1 MNNSPALEDA
11 ITDKMPEAEHYV
23 MKALDTGAP
32 LDSPKAIMD
41 AFPKLNQSADWF
53 DAYKRVVNAK
63 AKTNE
68 YPELIYV
75 REILRLAYDSR
86 YPDVSFILFSRFSS
100 LPGAPKTL
108 KAAVNG
114 YADLLRIGTTKTTRA
129 MYLNEAIS
137 STSNHLL
144 RELYENAS
152 NYQGKAGVD
161 AYANWVDEQVR
172 NPETSKQAKRDL
184 QEAADAIQILDYLYE
199 GKYYEAVRYLL
210 DAPDSSLRVNDAVSI
225 VMDDYARPFSII

>member
-53 DAYKRVVNAK
+53 DAHKRVVNAK
-63 AKTNE
+63 AKE
-68 YPELIYV
+68 YPELQYV
-75 REILRLAYDSR
+75 QKIISIAYTSR
-86 YPDVSFILFSRFSS
+86 NPGPTFDLFSQFSS
-100 LPGAPKTL
+100 LANTPKEL
-108 KAAVNG
+108 EDQVNS
-114 YADLLRIGTTKTTRA
+114 YVDLLRIGTTKVTQALFLKDARD
-129 MYLNEAIS
+129 
-137 STSNHLL
+137 
-144 RELYENAS
+144 RAS
-152 NYQGKAGVD
+152 NYLLKELYTNAPKYRGKAGVD
-161 AYANWVDEQVR
+161 AYAEWVDEQAR
-172 NPETSKQAKRDL
+172 NPETSRRAKRNL

-210 DAPDSSLRVNDAVSI
+210 DTPDSAWPVDDAVSI
-225 VMDDYARPFSII
+225 VMDEYARPFNLI

>member
-32 LDSPKAIMD
+32 LDSPKAIMA

-53 DAYKRVVNAK
+53 DAYKRIVNAK
-63 AKTNE
+63 AKE
-68 YPELIYV
+68 YPELIYA

-108 KAAVNG
+108 KDAVNS
-114 YADLLRIGTTKTTRA
+114 YVDLLRIGTTKTTRT
-129 MYLNEAIS
+129 MYLSEAIS
-137 STSNHLL
+137 SSSNYLL
-144 RELYENAS
+144 RELYENAPK
-152 NYQGKAGVD
+152 YQGKAGVD
-161 AYANWVDEQVR
+161 AYADWVDEQVR
-172 NPETSKQAKRDL
+172 NPETSRQAKRNL
-184 QEAADAIQILDYLYE
+184 SEAADAIQILDYLYE

-210 DAPDSSLRVNDAVSI
+210 DTPDSSLRINDAVSI
-225 VMDDYARPFSII
+225 VMDEYARPFNLI